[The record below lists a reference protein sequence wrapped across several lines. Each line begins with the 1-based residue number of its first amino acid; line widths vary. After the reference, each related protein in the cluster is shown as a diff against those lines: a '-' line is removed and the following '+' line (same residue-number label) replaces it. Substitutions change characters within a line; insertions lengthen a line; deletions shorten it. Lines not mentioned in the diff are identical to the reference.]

1 MGENIVPFTICLVTR
16 IQTELKV
23 CHEKG
28 ERNNLIINKCWNV
41 IRQIVEIDSFIPEYY
56 DAIENALKPLF
67 EYITKPES
75 IEFED
80 DIVLVL
86 KTFIKK
92 TKKVSPTIWT
102 IFPYLRKVFEKN
114 ELTFGNLLDTFN
126 QFLIHGK

>member
-1 MGENIVPFTICLVTR
+1 MGESIIPFTKCLVDR
-16 IQTELKV
+16 ILIELKL

-41 IRQIVEIDSFIPEYY
+41 IRQIVEIDSFIPEFY
-56 DAIENALKPLF
+56 IPLENTLKPLF
-67 EYITKPES
+67 EFVTKPES

-92 TKKVSPTIWT
+92 TKKVSDTIWT
-102 IFPYLRKVFEKN
+102 IFPFLRKVFEKN
-114 ELTFGNLLDTFN
+114 EMTLGNLLDTLN
-126 QFLIHGK
+126 